1 MDVAAANE
9 RALAGL
15 ISCRPRLVAVKPA
28 LEVVPGMRPELI
40 LHAAS
45 PTTWSDLAPALEAAL
60 AGAAEFEGLQP
71 EGVAL
76 AAAQDHGSMAGGA
89 GAITASTPVVVIEDQ
104 TSGRR
109 AFHFLMEGFG
119 RTLILGMTG
128 NDVFDR
134 LRWLRDE
141 VAPALDVALENLG
154 GIDCD
159 EIIVE
164 ALNRGDELH
173 NRNAAATSMLAERLA
188 VGLAQAGVS
197 AEAQA
202 RLFAFLQDN
211 PQFFVAVSLASTKLM
226 LDAAHGVEGSS
237 LITAVGANGRD
248 AAIKV
253 SGLGERWFSAA
264 AEPPRGPLG
273 EGFTDADAAPG
284 CGDSLLVECAGLGAS
299 VLMGAPALWPLLGVD
314 GPRVSEIEQNIRQI
328 AVSEHPR
335 YRVPALASRGAPA
348 GIDLLRVVETRI
360 RPVID
365 IVILDRAPGRGMLGL
380 GLISPPMACFEQALE
395 AFHDRYG

>member
-28 LEVVPGMRPELI
+28 LEVVPGMRPELM
-40 LHAAS
+40 LHAAP
-45 PTTWSDLAPALEAAL
+45 PTTWSDLAPPLEAAL

-104 TSGRR
+104 ASGRR

-202 RLFAFLQDN
+202 RLFAFLRDN
-211 PQFFVAVSLASTKLM
+211 PQFCRRVARVDQA
-226 LDAAHGVEGSS
+226 DAG
-237 LITAVGANGRD
+237 
-248 AAIKV
+248 
-253 SGLGERWFSAA
+253 
-264 AEPPRGPLG
+264 RGP
-273 EGFTDADAAPG
+273 
-284 CGDSLLVECAGLGAS
+284 
-299 VLMGAPALWPLLGVD
+299 
-314 GPRVSEIEQNIRQI
+314 R
-328 AVSEHPR
+328 
-335 YRVPALASRGAPA
+335 SRGFIAHHR
-348 GIDLLRVVETRI
+348 GRRQ
-360 RPVID
+360 RPRRRD
-365 IVILDRAPGRGMLGL
+365 QGLGL
-380 GLISPPMACFEQALE
+380 GRALVQRCRGAATRAAE
-395 AFHDRYG
+395 RGLHRRRRGAGVR